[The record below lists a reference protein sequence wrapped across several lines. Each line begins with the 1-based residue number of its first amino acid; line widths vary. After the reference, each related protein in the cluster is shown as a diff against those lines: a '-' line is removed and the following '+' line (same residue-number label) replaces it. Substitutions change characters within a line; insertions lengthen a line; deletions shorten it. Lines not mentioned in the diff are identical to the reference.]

1 MTEVIGD
8 DKKLSDKSQIKLSI
22 CIPSYNR
29 PDTLVRLLDS
39 IDCKKHIDVVE
50 VIISEDCAPKQ
61 EQVRMN
67 VGAYI
72 ETSPL
77 MIHYFENEENLGY
90 DRNLRQCV
98 RRASGD
104 WIVYMGDDDQF
115 VSNELDSYI
124 DYLESIGEDA
134 GYVLRSYQVLHA
146 NHHVEYMRYYKGNQI
161 FDAGEQTYE
170 ELFRKSVFIS
180 GFTIRRKWVKDLD
193 TEMFNGTLLYQLYLQ
208 AEVCMNHKAVYY
220 DRPITMQVDEESV
233 PYFGSS
239 KAEQHLYTAGTVTL
253 NNSIQFMQQF
263 LKITRYM
270 DEKYDIH
277 SSEYYRKDISKYSYP
292 VLAIQRK
299 RGRKEFR
306 EYHRQLKGIGLDQTI
321 YYYIYYCGL
330 FIFGEKF
337 CDAIIRGIKRLC
349 KGTPRLM

>member
-124 DYLESIGEDA
+124 DYLESIGEDV